1 MLDNG
6 LDGSLLL
13 QFLTAMFKVRAD
25 QVGWVYFKIWTL
37 LQVKPVTLFG
47 WRSGQ
52 APSTQRSLHCN
63 SEVSEARNA
72 ETEAKTSH
80 RRFIAV

>member
-37 LQVKPVTLFG
+37 LQVKPVTLWVATG
-47 WRSGQ
+47 
-52 APSTQRSLHCN
+52 PSSFHTTLTSLQ
-63 SEVSEARNA
+63 
-72 ETEAKTSH
+72 
-80 RRFIAV
+80 F